1 MKTTTASTFAS
12 LLAAALTVIVGSG
25 CLIAVPR
32 SSPPP
37 GSDVLPPQVS
47 LRGTF
52 GGAPFVGQSALMLRV
67 NDPGTASASW
77 QPEKVPVVTSE
88 IVVFDRPTTCA
99 EAKPRRNDL
108 SGNARSIKLSL
119 RGRWPLAVGSRWPVS
134 HSTGDLRN
142 VEWTASFQTSPR
154 SGLIADGDLEVLG
167 ASDRNGTVRVRLR
180 SLNNDGS
187 RAEGVVPFLI
197 CP

>member
-1 MKTTTASTFAS
+1 MRAPSASTFAS
-12 LLAAALTVIVGSG
+12 LLAATLAVLAGSG
-25 CLIAVPR
+25 CLIVVPR

-52 GGAPFVGQSALMLRV
+52 GGAPFVGQSALMVRV
-67 NDPGTASASW
+67 NAPATASASW
-77 QPEKVPVVTSE
+77 QPEKVQVVTSE

-99 EAKPRRNDL
+99 EAKSRHRDL
-108 SGNARSIKLSL
+108 SGNARTIQLSL
-119 RGRWPLAVGSRWPVS
+119 RGRWPLAVGSRWPVG
-134 HSTGDLRN
+134 HGVGDLRN

-154 SGLIADGDLEVLG
+154 SGLIADGDLEVLTT
-167 ASDRNGTVRVRLR
+167 SDRDGAVRVQLR
-180 SLNNDGS
+180 SLNGDGS
-187 RAEGVVPFLI
+187 RAEGVVPFLV